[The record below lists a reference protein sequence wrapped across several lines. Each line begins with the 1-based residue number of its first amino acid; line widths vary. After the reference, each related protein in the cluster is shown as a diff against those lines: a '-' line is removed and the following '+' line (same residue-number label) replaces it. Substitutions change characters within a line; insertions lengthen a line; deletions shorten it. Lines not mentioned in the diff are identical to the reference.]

1 MEWRAMVIDVNSNN
15 SHYSSGTGVS
25 TLNTSTDP
33 TKSTFFTTG
42 HFTDDEERHTLVGY
56 PRIDSKR
63 EAEGLLRC
71 IPPVL
76 HPNGLVNSTFTSSKQ
91 AGGCERA
98 REKEKVLREVHMIQ
112 LPGGCA
118 RQGLFGVWNCHV

>member
-15 SHYSSGTGVS
+15 NHHSSGTGVS

-33 TKSTFFTTG
+33 TKSTSFTPG
-42 HFTDDEERHTLVGY
+42 FSPKYFRRHFTDDKERHTLVGY

-71 IPPVL
+71 VPPVL
-76 HPNGLVNSTFTSSKQ
+76 HPNGLVKQ
-91 AGGCERA
+91 Y
-98 REKEKVLREVHMIQ
+98 I
-112 LPGGCA
+112 
-118 RQGLFGVWNCHV
+118 HVI

>member
-1 MEWRAMVIDVNSNN
+1 MVIDVNSNN
-15 SHYSSGTGVS
+15 SHHSSGTGVS

-33 TKSTFFTTG
+33 TMSTFFTLG
-42 HFTDDEERHTLVGY
+42 FSPKYFRRHSTDDEERHALVGY

-76 HPNGLVNSTFTSSKQ
+76 HPNGLVKQYIDVTQTS
-91 AGGCERA
+91 G
-98 REKEKVLREVHMIQ
+98 
-112 LPGGCA
+112 
-118 RQGLFGVWNCHV
+118 

>member
-56 PRIDSKR
+56 PRIDLKR

-76 HPNGLVNSTFTSSKQ
+76 HPSGLVKQ
-91 AGGCERA
+91 YIHVIQTGGW
-98 REKEKVLREVHMIQ
+98 LRE
-112 LPGGCA
+112 G
-118 RQGLFGVWNCHV
+118 